1 MYVDLRID
9 GKVKHRKVHRLVA
22 LTYIPNPE
30 NKPEVDHIDENKDNC
45 FLTNLRWAT
54 SKENKANS
62 PQTGKKKSRTKVRC
76 KETGEVFKSMV

>member
-30 NKPEVDHIDENKDNC
+30 DKPEVDHINQDKSDC
-45 FLTNLRWAT
+45 FVTNLRWAT
-54 SKENKANS
+54 SAENKANS